1 MINRRA
7 FGKGLLAAPL
17 LATPTLLRSA
27 FADEVGSIV
36 IVSQHGLPYLPL
48 MVMDTLK
55 LVEKYAGKSGV
66 SSLKPDYKTLGG
78 TQSLIDA
85 LLSGQMNFGVT
96 GVPGLA
102 TLWDKTAGTPNEVK
116 ALSAVQSM
124 PFMLVTNR
132 ESIKTIKD
140 FTDKDKIAL
149 PAVKVSSQAIC
160 LQMAA
165 AKEWG
170 QDQYARLDPFTIT
183 RPHPDAAAS
192 VMSKATEVNSHY
204 SVAPYYYWEL
214 ATPGVHNVLKSYD
227 TLGGPATN
235 GVMIMAKKFRDANP
249 KVTAAVYS
257 ALSEA
262 EEFISKNAG
271 QAAEIYIKTTNEKKS
286 TPAELTKY
294 IADPDNVWTTA
305 PQQTMTF
312 ANFMHKVGSMKR
324 VPSSWKDLYMPESHE
339 LKGS

>member
-1 MINRRA
+1 MIHRRA
-7 FGKGLLAAPL
+7 LCEALAAAPL
-17 LATPTLLRSA
+17 LATPGLLRSA
-27 FADEVGSIV
+27 FAEEVSSV
-36 IVSQHGLPYLPL
+36 VLVSQHGLPYLPL

-55 LVEKYAGKSGV
+55 LVEKHAGKAGIT
-66 SSLKPDYKTLGG
+66 SLKPEYKTLGG

-102 TLWDKTAGTPNEVK
+102 TLWDKTAGTANEVR

-132 ESIKTIKD
+132 ESIKAIKD

-183 RPHPDAAAS
+183 RPHPDAATS
-192 VMSKATEVNSHY
+192 VISKATEINSHY
-204 SVAPYYYWEL
+204 SVAPYYYYEL

-249 KVTAAVYS
+249 KVTSAVYG

-262 EEFISKNAG
+262 EEFINKNAG
-271 QAAEIYIKTTNEKKS
+271 EAAQIYIKTTNEKRS
-286 TPAELTKY
+286 SQAEMVKF
-294 IADPDNVWTTA
+294 ISDPDNVWTTA
-305 PQQTMTF
+305 PQQSMEF
-312 ANFMHKVGSMKR
+312 AIFMHKVGTMKR
-324 VPSSWKDLYMPESHE
+324 LPASWQDMYMLESHE